1 MNTQFNK
8 ESMITSLEWLKEAT
22 EMAFEKQAEPVYKK
36 GRHEMPIVKD
46 IYHTLRSD
54 IFNIYEKNILIA
66 FMVQAIDAPMTPK
79 SLVDMT
85 KIHISSV
92 KRAVKT
98 LKSCGI
104 LVNHST
110 EKGFILNRTNIY

>member
-1 MNTQFNK
+1 MTNE

-92 KRAVKT
+92 KRAVKQ

-104 LVNHST
+104 LVNHPTSN
-110 EKGFILNRTNIY
+110 GMILNRTNIY

>member
-8 ESMITSLEWLKEAT
+8 ESMITSLEWIKEAVET
-22 EMAFEKQAEPVYKK
+22 AMEADFKPVYKK

-46 IYHTLRSD
+46 IYHILRSD

-66 FMVQAIDAPMTPK
+66 FMVQAIDVPMTPK

-92 KRAVKT
+92 KRAVKQ

-104 LVNHST
+104 LINHPTSN
-110 EKGFILNRTNIY
+110 GMILNRTNIY